1 MATALEA
8 EADLNQSP
16 AFADVNLFTSDTP
29 LREAVAREGAAD
41 AAENLAAFGRI
52 AGSAAAGEL
61 RRQANENPPQLR
73 ALDAQ
78 GRRLDRVEYHPAYH
92 RLMGLSTAQGL
103 HCSTWD
109 YLTTGNGPRPGA
121 HVARCAG
128 SYMAAQMEAGHCC
141 PITMT
146 HAAVATLRHGPVIL
160 RGVLPKLV
168 ARSYDPRFAPWQKKQ
183 AMTIGMGMTERQG
196 GTDVRTN
203 ITTAT
208 PLNGNG
214 GGKAYA
220 ISGHKWFMS
229 APMSDAFLVLAQA
242 KGGLSCFFM
251 PRFSPDGSV
260 NRLRIERLK
269 DKLGNRSNGSAEVT
283 FDRAVGYLVGE
294 EGRGVPAII
303 DMVTLTRLDCAV
315 SSAGLMRQALARAL
329 HHAQHRTV
337 FQKKLIDQPLML
349 QVLADMALDV
359 EAATALIFKLAA
371 AFDGHDDPDAAA
383 YRRLMT
389 PVTKY
394 WVCKIAP
401 ALIFEAMECL
411 GGNAYVEEGGFPL
424 LYREAPVNAIWEGSG
439 NVMCL
444 DVLRAVERDPQSVER
459 VLASIE
465 ALSGGEQR
473 LKSAIDGVRIMLAEA
488 MRDQARARSVV
499 ELLARAA
506 AGALLQAHAPP
517 SVSDAFLATRLCGVS
532 RHSYGVGLGSGDIR
546 GIAARAIPVL
556 G

>member
-1 MATALEA
+1 MATAREA

-16 AFADVNLFTSDTP
+16 AFTDVNLFTSDMP

-41 AAENLAAFGRI
+41 AAENLGAFGRI
-52 AGSAAAGEL
+52 AGSAAAAEL
-61 RRQANENPPQLR
+61 GRQANEHAPRLR
-73 ALDAQ
+73 AFDAQ

-92 RLMGLSTAQGL
+92 RLMGFSTAQGL
-103 HCSTWD
+103 PSSAWE
-109 YLTTGNGPRPGA
+109 YLARGSYPQPGA

-146 HAAVATLRHGPVIL
+146 HAAVATLRHKPVLL
-160 RGVLPKLV
+160 RSVLPKLV

-183 AMTIGMGMTERQG
+183 AITVGMGMTERQG
-196 GTDVRTN
+196 GTNVRTN

-208 PLNGNG
+208 PINGNG

-220 ISGHKWFMS
+220 ITGHKWFLS
-229 APMSDAFLVLAQA
+229 APMSDAFLVLAQTKA
-242 KGGLSCFFM
+242 GLSCFFM

-283 FDRAVGYLVGE
+283 LDRVVGYLVSE
-294 EGRGVPAII
+294 EGRGVPTII

-359 EAATALIFKLAA
+359 EAVTALIFKLAA
-371 AFDGHDDPDAAA
+371 AFDGHDDPDATA
-383 YRRLMT
+383 YRRLISFRHKILGVQDRAGADLRGDGV
-389 PVTKY
+389 PRRQR
-394 WVCKIAP
+394 VCGRGRI
-401 ALIFEAMECL
+401 
-411 GGNAYVEEGGFPL
+411 
-424 LYREAPVNAIWEGSG
+424 ST
-439 NVMCL
+439 
-444 DVLRAVERDPQSVER
+444 
-459 VLASIE
+459 
-465 ALSGGEQR
+465 ALSRGAGQRHLGEIGQC
-473 LKSAIDGVRIMLAEA
+473 
-488 MRDQARARSVV
+488 
-499 ELLARAA
+499 
-506 AGALLQAHAPP
+506 H
-517 SVSDAFLATRLCGVS
+517 VS
-532 RHSYGVGLGSGDIR
+532 R
-546 GIAARAIPVL
+546 RAPRRRAL
-556 G
+556 A